1 MNAQDIF
8 SIVVVLYSVSNL
20 LSLGIELN
28 LKETIKALK
37 SARLIILTLFWG
49 WIVSPA
55 LAYLLTKILPMEP
68 SIAMGLLITSIA
80 PVAPFFPILVRN
92 AKADVNFSAAF
103 MPLSMVA
110 TVVLMPLF
118 VPFIIPGLALS
129 TWALAKPLLV
139 LILIPM
145 IIGILVRV
153 YAPRVA
159 DKIFPAIKM
168 TAGLTTILSL
178 GSVLVIYFSEFI
190 KVLGSY
196 AILGQLLLAIGI
208 LLLTYYIGFGLQK
221 NQRSAMAL
229 GMSSRNVSA
238 MFAVYIVLPTPD
250 PFLLVMILLSGPIP
264 ALTAYFVSRYL
275 GKKESIATGVRKTN
289 ELT

>member
-1 MNAQDIF
+1 MDGQNIF
-8 SIVVVLYSVSNL
+8 KIVVVLYSVSNL

-28 LKETIKALK
+28 LKETIRSLK
-37 SARLIILTLFWG
+37 SFRLIILTLVWG
-49 WIVSPA
+49 WVVSPA
-55 LAYLLTKILPMEP
+55 FAYLLTKILPMEP
-68 SIAMGLLITSIA
+68 SIALGLLITSLA

-92 AKADVNFSAAF
+92 ARADVNFSAAF
-103 MPLSMVA
+103 MPLTMVA

-118 VPFIIPGLALS
+118 VPFMMPGLALS
-129 TWALAKPLLV
+129 IWALAKPLLF
-139 LILIPM
+139 LILLPM
-145 IIGILVRV
+145 IVGILIRI
-153 YAPRVA
+153 YSTRVA

-168 TAGLTTILSL
+168 TAGITTVLSL
-178 GSVLVIYFSEFI
+178 VSVLIIYFPEFI

-208 LLLTYYIGFGLQK
+208 LLMVYFVGFGLKK

-250 PFLLVMILLSGPIP
+250 PYLLVMLLLSGPIP
-264 ALTAYFVSRYL
+264 ALTAYFLARYL
-275 GKKESIATGVRKTN
+275 GRKEGNVIEIPKIN
-289 ELT
+289 KY

>member
-1 MNAQDIF
+1 MNAQSLF

-37 SARLIILTLFWG
+37 SARLIVLTLFWG
-49 WIVSPA
+49 WVVSPA
-55 LAYLLTKILPMEP
+55 FAYLLTRIIPMES
-68 SIAMGLLITSIA
+68 SIAMGLLITSLA

-103 MPLSMVA
+103 MPLTMVA

-118 VPFIIPGLALS
+118 IPFIIQGLELS
-129 TWALAKPLLV
+129 IWALAKPLLV
-139 LILIPM
+139 LILLPM

-153 YAPRVA
+153 YFPGVA
-159 DKIFPAIKM
+159 DKIFPAIKKM
-168 TAGLTTILSL
+168 AGLTTVLSL

-190 KVLGSY
+190 KVLGSF
-196 AILGQLLLAIGI
+196 AILGQLLLAVGI
-208 LLLTYYIGFGLQK
+208 LLMAYYIGFGLLK

-264 ALTAYFVSRYL
+264 ALTAYFVSRYM
-275 GKKESIATGVRKTN
+275 GKEKSKETGTQQTN
-289 ELT
+289 

>member
-1 MNAQDIF
+1 MNAQEIF

-37 SARLIILTLFWG
+37 SARLIVLTLLWG
-49 WIVSPA
+49 WVVSPA
-55 LAYLLTKILPMEP
+55 FAYLLTRIIPMEN
-68 SIAMGLLITSIA
+68 SIAMGLLITSLA

-92 AKADVNFSAAF
+92 AKSDVNFSAAF
-103 MPLSMVA
+103 MPLTMVA

-118 VPFIIPGLALS
+118 VPFIIQGLELS
-129 TWALAKPLLV
+129 IWALAKPLLV
-139 LILIPM
+139 LILMPM
-145 IIGILVRV
+145 IAGIIIRA
-153 YAPRVA
+153 YIPRVA
-159 DKIFPAIKM
+159 DKIFPAIKKM
-168 TAGLTTILSL
+168 AGLTTVLSL

-196 AILGQLLLAIGI
+196 AILGQLLLAVGI
-208 LLLTYYIGFGLQK
+208 LLMAYYIGFGLLK

-238 MFAVYIVLPTPD
+238 MFAVYIVLPNPD

-264 ALTAYFVSRYL
+264 ALTAYFVSRYM
-275 GKKESIATGVRKTN
+275 GKMESKASVEQKTN
-289 ELT
+289 EH

>member
-1 MNAQDIF
+1 MNAQSLF

-37 SARLIILTLFWG
+37 SARLIVLTLFWG
-49 WIVSPA
+49 WVVSPA
-55 LAYLLTKILPMEP
+55 FAYLLTRIIPMEN
-68 SIAMGLLITSIA
+68 SIARGLLITSLA

-103 MPLSMVA
+103 MPLTMVA

-118 VPFIIPGLALS
+118 VPFIIQGLELS

-139 LILIPM
+139 LILMPM

-153 YAPRVA
+153 YFPGVA
-159 DKIFPAIKM
+159 DKIFPAIKKM
-168 TAGLTTILSL
+168 AGLTTVLSL

-196 AILGQLLLAIGI
+196 AILGQLLLAVGI
-208 LLLTYYIGFGLQK
+208 LLMAYYIGFGLQK

-264 ALTAYFVSRYL
+264 ALTAYFVSRYM
-275 GKKESIATGVRKTN
+275 GKEKSKETGAQQTN
-289 ELT
+289 

>member
-1 MNAQDIF
+1 MNAQDLF

-20 LSLGIELN
+20 LSLGLELN
-28 LKETIKALK
+28 LKETIQALK
-37 SARLIILTLFWG
+37 SFRLIILTLFWG
-49 WIVSPA
+49 WVVCPA
-55 LAYLLTKILPMEP
+55 FAYLLTIIIPMEP

-92 AKADVNFSAAF
+92 ARADVNFAAAF
-103 MPLSMVA
+103 MPLTMVA

-118 VPFIIPGLALS
+118 MPFIIEGLELS

-139 LILIPM
+139 LILLPM
-145 IIGILVRV
+145 IGGVLIRI
-153 YAPRVA
+153 YIPRLA
-159 DKIFPAIKM
+159 DKIFPAVKKM
-168 TAGLTTILSL
+168 AGITTLLSL
-178 GSVLVIYFSEFI
+178 GSVIAIYYSEFI

-196 AILGQLLLAIGI
+196 AILGQLLLAVGI
-208 LLLTYYIGFGLQK
+208 LLMAYYIGFGLQK
-221 NQRSAMAL
+221 KQRSAMAL

-275 GKKESIATGVRKTN
+275 GKKEDMASLLQKTN
-289 ELT
+289 N

>member
-1 MNAQDIF
+1 MNAQDLF

-20 LSLGIELN
+20 LSLGLELN
-28 LKETIKALK
+28 LKETIQALK
-37 SARLIILTLFWG
+37 SFRLIILTLFWG
-49 WIVSPA
+49 WVVCPA
-55 LAYLLTKILPMEP
+55 FAYLLTIIIPMEP

-92 AKADVNFSAAF
+92 ARADVNFAAAF
-103 MPLSMVA
+103 MPLTMVA

-118 VPFIIPGLALS
+118 MPFIIEGLELS

-139 LILIPM
+139 LILLPM
-145 IIGILVRV
+145 IAGILIRI
-153 YAPRVA
+153 YIPRLA
-159 DKIFPAIKM
+159 DKIFPAVKKM
-168 TAGLTTILSL
+168 AGITTLLSL
-178 GSVLVIYFSEFI
+178 GSVIAIYYSEFI

-196 AILGQLLLAIGI
+196 AILSQLLLAVGI
-208 LLLTYYIGFGLQK
+208 LLMAYYIGFGLQK
-221 NQRSAMAL
+221 KQRSAMAL

-275 GKKESIATGVRKTN
+275 GKKEDMATGVQITN
-289 ELT
+289 KN